1 MPAPLNDSQI
11 NSTANRNHLF
21 KAIWDIAD
29 QLRGAVDGWDFKQF
43 VLGMILYR
51 YLSENLAS
59 YINKIEQKRDASFN
73 YAKLEDEQAKLAK
86 EMLLEE
92 KGFFIPPSGLFE
104 NVINNLE
111 ELEKAK
117 KLNTTLNDIFKNIEA
132 SSLQSE
138 AQESFKG
145 LFADLDMNSDKLGSG
160 LTEKNRNIARLLE
173 GVASMQIS
181 NYQRS
186 GIDVFGDA
194 YEFLMGMYASSAG
207 KSGGEFFTPPE
218 VSELLAKLVIH
229 KQKSINKVYDPCC
242 GSGSLLLQF
251 SKILG
256 IEQIK
261 QGFFGQ
267 EINQTT
273 YNLCRANMLL
283 HNIDYDKFHIAYGNT
298 LIEPKL
304 QDAEPFDAIVS
315 NPPYSTSWIGDDDA
329 LLINDA
335 RFSPAS
341 VLAPKKKADLAF
353 TLHMLSWLSYKGTA
367 AIVQYP
373 GVLYRGGAE
382 AKIRSYLVDRNFID
396 AIIALPSDLFF
407 GTNIATAIVVLKKSR
422 GDDCVLFIDAKEE
435 YTREGIKNKLGK
447 SHIEKILKVYENR
460 EQIAHFSTLASIEQI
475 KENGYNLSAERYVLA
490 KENTE
495 EIDINALNA
504 EIANI
509 VARQTQLRERLEALL
524 GQLG

>member
-1 MPAPLNDSQI
+1 MAETLDLQTSF
-11 NSTANRNHLF
+11 THRDHLF
-21 KAIWDIAD
+21 KAIWNIAD
-29 QLRGAVDGWDFKQF
+29 KLRGAVDGWDFKQF

-51 YLSENLAS
+51 YLSENLAN
-59 YINKIEQKRDASFN
+59 YINEIEQKRDASFN
-73 YAKLEDEQAKLAK
+73 YARLDDEKANLAK
-86 EMLLEE
+86 EILLEE

-104 NVINNLE
+104 NVIKNLE
-111 ELEKAK
+111 PLLKAR
-117 KLNTTLNDIFKNIEA
+117 KLNTTLNDIFRNIEA

-138 AQESFKG
+138 AQQNFKG
-145 LFADLDMNSDKLGSG
+145 LFADLDMNSDKLGNGVRS
-160 LTEKNRNIARLLE
+160 KNENIARLLE

-181 NYQRS
+181 HYQKN

-218 VSELLAKLVIH
+218 VSKLLAKLVIH
-229 KQKSINKVYDPCC
+229 KQASINKVYDPCC

-251 SKILG
+251 AKILG
-256 IEQIK
+256 AENIK

-283 HNIDYDKFHIAYGNT
+283 HNIDYDKFYIAFGNT

-304 QDAEPFDAIVS
+304 EDAEPFDAIVS

-329 LLINDA
+329 LLINDT
-335 RFSPAS
+335 RFSSAG
-341 VLAPKKKADLAF
+341 VLAPKSKADLAF

-367 AIVQYP
+367 AIVQFP

-382 AKIRSYLVDRNFID
+382 EKIRKYLVDYNFID
-396 AIIALPSDLFF
+396 AIIALPPDLFF

-422 GDDCVLFIDAKEE
+422 SDDYVLFIDARAEFI
-435 YTREGIKNKLGK
+435 REGIKNKLSEGN
-447 SHIEKILKVYENR
+447 ICKILKVYENR
-460 EQIAHFSTLASIEQI
+460 EQIAHFSTLASKEQI

-490 KENTE
+490 QENTE
-495 EIDINALNA
+495 KIDIKALNI
-504 EIANI
+504 EIAHI
-509 VARQTQLRERLEALL
+509 VAKQTQLREGLETLL
-524 GQLG
+524 AQLE